1 MRICFITSLP
11 LPPEEGMGYHIW
23 NLSQRLV
30 RAGHRVGII
39 TRGRAAPVSAEEVDG
54 VTVWRVPFAPIYPF
68 HVHLH
73 GYFVNRLLRQ
83 IEGEF
88 DLINAHTPLPPA
100 VNSSL
105 PVVTTV
111 HSPMRSDTAA
121 TIGHDLRTIALRLQT
136 PVSQQIERSL
146 FQRSKGI
153 TAVASWVAQALQ
165 AYGIDSAR
173 VAITGNGVEEC
184 FFDPSLNQEREPFI
198 LYVGRLQVSK
208 GVQELIEAADII
220 RKRRPDLPLRVI
232 LVGKGPMLP
241 KLQQMVEQANLH
253 AVVTFAGHVGAESR
267 DQLVQLYR
275 RASIFV
281 LPSHHEGMPTVLLE
295 AMASGTPVISTAVG
309 GASEVV
315 VHGENGLLVPPHEP
329 TLLANALLSLL
340 TEPALRNR
348 LGQNAYCTVVEK
360 FSWQAICRRYLAC
373 YEQALDGGR
382 A

>member
-1 MRICFITSLP
+1 
-11 LPPEEGMGYHIW
+11 MGYHIW

-30 RAGHRVGII
+30 HAGHRVGII
-39 TRGRAAPVSAEEVDG
+39 TRGRAAPVSTEEVDG
-54 VTVWRVPFAPIYPF
+54 VTIWRVPFAPFYPF

-208 GVQELIEAADII
+208 GVQELIEAANII

-267 DQLVQLYR
+267 EQLAQLYR

-295 AMASGTPVISTAVG
+295 AMASGAPVISTAVG
-309 GASEVV
+309 GAREVV
-315 VHGENGLLVPPHEP
+315 VHGENGLLVPAHAPAV
-329 TLLANALLSLL
+329 LADALLSLL

-348 LGQNAYCTVVEK
+348 LGQNAYCTVAEK

-382 A
+382 T